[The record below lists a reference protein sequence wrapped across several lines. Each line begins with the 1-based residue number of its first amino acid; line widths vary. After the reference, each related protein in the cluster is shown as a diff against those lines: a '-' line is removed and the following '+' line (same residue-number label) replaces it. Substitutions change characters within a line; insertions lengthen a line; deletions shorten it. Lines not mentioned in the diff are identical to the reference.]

1 MSFNAELM
9 HSEDLFCK
17 EGTQPEKL
25 FMNQGKN
32 ENDDFNFMLIRCE
45 ILIPVLPTGCLFNTL
60 VIEILSVGFHF
71 DICLSTL
78 M

>member
-25 FMNQGKN
+25 FMNQGK
-32 ENDDFNFMLIRCE
+32 MKVM
-45 ILIPVLPTGCLFNTL
+45 ILILCSFVVKSL
-60 VIEILSVGFHF
+60 
-71 DICLSTL
+71 
-78 M
+78 

>member
-32 ENDDFNFMLIRCE
+32 ESDDFYAHSL
-45 ILIPVLPTGCLFNTL
+45 
-60 VIEILSVGFHF
+60 
-71 DICLSTL
+71 
-78 M
+78 